1 MQYQPNTLRRS
12 SQRTFITLE
21 YQNYGKLCVTWF
33 VRVFG
38 FLQQVGLTFV
48 PWHRGS
54 FFVGKIF
61 INARILQDPF
71 LVGIP
76 LIRVIRG
83 AQDVSLYIHAWRPS
97 KATSDLSKVYLS
109 PSASFRQLLIL
120 SMHSGC
126 LVQESLISRRTYQPW
141 DETVNFM
148 VSLFTNAQAK
158 LSGSI
163 GPSALPRVYQTLRIT
178 LITTNASTSMT
189 VDGS

>member
-76 LIRVIRG
+76 SIRVIRG

-97 KATSDLSKVYLS
+97 KAMSDSSKVYFS
-109 PSASFRQLLIL
+109 PSASFCQLLIL
-120 SMHSGC
+120 YASWSSYSS
-126 LVQESLISRRTYQPW
+126 VVPVNLIVLSWNRRLYGVVVYKGTSKVVGFVR
-141 DETVNFM
+141 TV
-148 VSLFTNAQAK
+148 SFT
-158 LSGSI
+158 SCE
-163 GPSALPRVYQTLRIT
+163 
-178 LITTNASTSMT
+178 
-189 VDGS
+189 